1 MIKAEKKILIF
12 RFLLTSILWTPINA
26 IQCWQCAAVDG
37 RKCPQDATIVNSLA
51 HDACITWRV
60 GNGTVLLQNLVRLNE
75 ECSPSKVNFWSNFID
90 LYYRGSGGTVQCC
103 SGDGC
108 NTGISDDVR
117 LSTVNQQQQNTNND
131 VFPGLPAELP
141 GASLSSFLQQTAALT
156 PPQQPTFVQQP
167 SFQQIQQVSIYLHMN
182 QKSFWFCLVSFLFS

>member
-1 MIKAEKKILIF
+1 MINAEKKILIF
-12 RFLLTSILWTPINA
+12 RFLLTSIFWTPINA

-37 RKCPQDATIVNSLA
+37 RKCPQDAAIVNSLA

-75 ECSPSKVNFWSNFID
+75 ECTPSKVNFWSNFID

-103 SGDGC
+103 SGNGC

-117 LSTVNQQQQNTNND
+117 VTTLDQQVQQQLQQNTKND

-141 GASLSSFLQQTAALT
+141 GASLSSFLQQTAVLT
-156 PPQQPTFVQQP
+156 SPPQQSTFVQQP
-167 SFQQIQQVSIYLHMN
+167 SFQQIQQQVRIGFN
-182 QKSFWFCLVSFLFS
+182 PT